1 MSEQKHIISVLV
13 RNQPGVLMRVAG
25 MFSRRGFNIDS
36 LAVGITHVVE
46 LSRITIATH
55 GNDALLEQIKRQLD
69 KLAEV
74 EQVRVLPKE
83 NTVARNLA
91 LFKVS
96 SGEKRLEILKLA
108 EVFRAN
114 VVDVTGSILI
124 LEITGS
130 EEKLSAFYDVLE
142 PYGILEMGQTG
153 VVALQRGEEVMRV
166 EQSKLGWPEFESEEN
181 RDVLVV

>member
-1 MSEQKHIISVLV
+1 MNNQTHIISALV
-13 RNQPGVLMRVAG
+13 KNQPGVLMRVAG

-46 LSRITIATH
+46 LSRITISTR
-55 GNDALLEQIKRQLD
+55 GDQSMREQIKKQLA
-69 KLAEV
+69 KLPEV
-74 EQVRVLPKE
+74 EDVRILPQE

-130 EEKLSAFYDVLE
+130 EGKLSAFYDVLE

-153 VVALQRGEEVMRV
+153 ILALQRGENVMRV
-166 EQSKLGWPEFESEEN
+166 EESKLKWPEQNDNQS
-181 RDVLVV
+181 RDIQIV

>member
-1 MSEQKHIISVLV
+1 MSNQTHIISVLV

-46 LSRITIATH
+46 LSRITISTRC
-55 GNDALLEQIKRQLD
+55 DDYMLEQMQRQLA
-69 KLAEV
+69 KLPEV
-74 EQVRVLPKE
+74 EKVKVLPRE

-108 EVFRAN
+108 DVFRAN

-130 EEKLSAFYDVLE
+130 ESKLAAFYDVLE

-153 VVALQRGEEVMRV
+153 IVALQRGENLMRV
-166 EQSKLGWPEFESEEN
+166 EQSKLQWPEFDDDEG
-181 RDVLVV
+181 RDIKIV